1 MARLKEKYNQEIK
14 NNLQKKLGL
23 SNVMEVPEIKKI
35 TVNMGVGEAVQ
46 DKKTI
51 EKAVADLEKIS
62 GQKVLIT
69 RARKSVA
76 SFKIREG
83 MPIGV
88 KVTLRRERM
97 YEFLDRLINIA
108 LPRVRDFRGLNRRS
122 FDGNGNYSLGVKE
135 QIIFPEIDYDKID
148 KIRGLDISIT
158 TSAKNDEEGLA
169 LLKEFN
175 FPIKDAPKN
184 ASKDEAEV
192 EEVIEKVDAEPEV
205 EEAEEVIETA
215 GEENS
220 EKTKEANELVDAKP
234 ESEEESES
242 EDKETEIEE
251 KIMTRKAIVE
261 RELKRMRTVE
271 KYADKRASLK
281 AILRDV
287 NASYEE
293 KNEARIKL
301 QKLPRNASPSRLR
314 NRCSITGRPKGYY
327 RKFGLGRSKLREEA
341 MKGNIPGLHKASW

>member
-62 GQKVLIT
+62 GQKVLVT

-108 LPRVRDFRGLNRRS
+108 LPRVRDFRGLNRKS

-192 EEVIEKVDAEPEV
+192 EEVVEKVDAEPEV

-220 EKTKEANELVDAKP
+220 ANAKEANESVDAKP

-251 KIMTRKAIVE
+251 KE
-261 RELKRMRTVE
+261 
-271 KYADKRASLK
+271 
-281 AILRDV
+281 
-287 NASYEE
+287 
-293 KNEARIKL
+293 
-301 QKLPRNASPSRLR
+301 
-314 NRCSITGRPKGYY
+314 
-327 RKFGLGRSKLREEA
+327 
-341 MKGNIPGLHKASW
+341 

>member
-62 GQKVLIT
+62 GQKVLVT

-108 LPRVRDFRGLNRRS
+108 LPRVRDFRGLNRKS

-175 FPIKDAPKN
+175 FPIKEAPKN
-184 ASKDEAEV
+184 VSKEEAEV

-220 EKTKEANELVDAKP
+220 TEAKEAKESVDAKP

-251 KIMTRKAIVE
+251 KE
-261 RELKRMRTVE
+261 
-271 KYADKRASLK
+271 
-281 AILRDV
+281 
-287 NASYEE
+287 
-293 KNEARIKL
+293 
-301 QKLPRNASPSRLR
+301 
-314 NRCSITGRPKGYY
+314 
-327 RKFGLGRSKLREEA
+327 
-341 MKGNIPGLHKASW
+341 